1 MKELLLDIKNKLQQ
15 LYETDDDYE
24 IRNFMQEIDKKIKI
38 LEYKEKYDIDLQTRD
53 FHNADWICI
62 ERFKGTIYIGKGMK
76 VLNSDVQLDEN
87 EKLIE
92 FCYPTGA
99 YIFGNDYDTK
109 VFEEFFEEL
118 KKYNFKYI
126 DDINAKLYFEL
137 EQGSKL
143 LKDYDKICKKYQE
156 LYDLRSK
163 ERKKEELKKQLE
175 MLEKE
180 NK

>member
-1 MKELLLDIKNKLQQ
+1 MKELLLDIKEKLKK
-15 LYETDDDYE
+15 LDELWDECE
-24 IRNFMQEIDKKIKI
+24 IRNFEREIDKKLKVI
-38 LEYKEKYDIDLQTRD
+38 EYKEKYDIDLKTRD
-53 FHNADWICI
+53 IQNADWIYI

-76 VLNSDVQLDEN
+76 VLNSDAQPDEN
-87 EKLIE
+87 EELIA
-92 FCYPTGA
+92 FCYPTGP
-99 YIFGNDYDTK
+99 YIFGSDYDTE

-143 LKDYDKICKKYQE
+143 FKDYDKICKKYQE

-175 MLEKE
+175 MLDKE
-180 NK
+180 E